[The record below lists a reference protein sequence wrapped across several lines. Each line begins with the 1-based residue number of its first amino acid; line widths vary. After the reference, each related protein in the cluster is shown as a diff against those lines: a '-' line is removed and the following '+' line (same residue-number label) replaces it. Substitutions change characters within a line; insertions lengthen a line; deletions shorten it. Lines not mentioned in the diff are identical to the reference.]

1 MLQARLRLGRPWI
14 GLRRI
19 SRSPLPHPSW
29 PSLLVSDQLS
39 LPSLNPRWRTP
50 NRSRLAGP
58 RHRGR
63 WWGKLGKGGVG
74 GYEQIHEY
82 NYAIVLEIRKS
93 ENSNPWIVKKNS
105 DPANSNPWIV
115 WLCARQIWERSM
127 WLPLPYWSWGQW
139 ACCNRW
145 AHKLLVREEVEAKRC
160 WDDAEHGYESK
171 TPEISTTKKMSSRAK
186 RHECSNA
193 PSILPTNML
202 LLVRCWSVSTKGLPK
217 RGA

>member
-1 MLQARLRLGRPWI
+1 MLQARLGLGHPWI

-93 ENSNPWIVKKNS
+93 ENSNPWIVKK
-105 DPANSNPWIV
+105 ILIRRTLIHG
-115 WLCARQIWERSM
+115 LCGCVRDRFERGVCGCRCHIGLEDNELVAIDGHTSSLWGKKSRPSVAETTLSMATRARLQR
-127 WLPLPYWSWGQW
+127 
-139 ACCNRW
+139 
-145 AHKLLVREEVEAKRC
+145 
-160 WDDAEHGYESK
+160 
-171 TPEISTTKKMSSRAK
+171 
-186 RHECSNA
+186 
-193 PSILPTNML
+193 
-202 LLVRCWSVSTKGLPK
+202 
-217 RGA
+217 